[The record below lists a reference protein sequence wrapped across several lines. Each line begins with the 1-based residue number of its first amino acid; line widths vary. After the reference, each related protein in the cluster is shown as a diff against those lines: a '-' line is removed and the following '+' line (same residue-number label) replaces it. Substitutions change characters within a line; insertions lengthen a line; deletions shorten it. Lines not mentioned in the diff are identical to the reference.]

1 MNNLIVISAPSGAG
15 KSTLCRALQKKY
27 PEISFSISSTTRPKR
42 EYEKNGYDYDFI
54 SDVEFKKRIQ
64 VNKFIEFE
72 EVHGYY
78 YGTPKA
84 NIDDVIASNGYLLL
98 EVDVKGAL
106 QIKKA
111 YPEQA
116 VTVFITLPD
125 VKDFLKRLKKRGSES
140 EDRIKK
146 RMERIEMELDF
157 KNDFDYCIINDDF
170 DRALNEL
177 IKTIGIEN

>member
-1 MNNLIVISAPSGAG
+1 MITGTPTWAFCDLKLIKELSPHF
-15 KSTLCRALQKKY
+15 RAIAVSHIGCDPTEK
-27 PEISFSISSTTRPKR
+27 P
-42 EYEKNGYDYDFI
+42 EKNGYDYDFI

-72 EVHGYY
+72 KVHGYY

-84 NIDDVIASNGYLLL
+84 NIYDVIVSNGYLLL
-98 EVDVKGAL
+98 EVDVKGAQ

-140 EDRIKK
+140 GDRIKK
-146 RMERIEMELDF
+146 RMERIEMELEF
-157 KNDFDYCIINDDF
+157 KNDVDCCIINDDF

-177 IKTIGIEN
+177 IKKIGIEN